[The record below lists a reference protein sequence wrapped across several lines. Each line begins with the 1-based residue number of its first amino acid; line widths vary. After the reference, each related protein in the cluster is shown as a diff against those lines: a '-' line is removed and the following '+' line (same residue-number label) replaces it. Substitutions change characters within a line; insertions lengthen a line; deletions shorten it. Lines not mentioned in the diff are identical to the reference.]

1 MAELLKVREITV
13 DTMQYKDFATK
24 EEELKVMRFYQNDL
38 NSAKLLINVTH
49 DKVVTDFS
57 TATKVQIAFLKPDG
71 KRVFQDVQNVNQ
83 MQGKYYV
90 VLSTQTLIAYGNV
103 VAQLRLT
110 FPNNK
115 VIETCKFVFA
125 VDESIMSDTAL
136 ESTNEFPVIQKA
148 IEAGKKLEGVDID
161 GIIAAGAKAD
171 AALPK
176 TGGTMTGNLLMNNPS
191 GNISQ
196 RFSAGAT
203 PIQVGWEALTD
214 GKFRMF
220 DWKNSRILLNYDPVA
235 DMLDISR
242 NTNVVK
248 KAEIYSDYLQ
258 PSGNTKVLSAA
269 TDLNTVQATGCYAGS
284 AFVNAPEG
292 LTSYMYIEV
301 LRYSDVKYVK
311 QVATLLTGGSVPRV
325 FVRRMNNNA
334 WESWVESIN
343 SSGGTMSGNL
353 NLDRKASETRDITY
367 RKDGVDQLFLGV
379 NNSDKFRLWDNVNT
393 VTAFEY
399 APLTKIFTM
408 FSDLALPKGATV
420 TGPLVISGTMS
431 QLRIDDKGPSIRID
445 QPTDTSTTSARGVT
459 LHENNVLMGGFGRI
473 RNGTFLDQMYMGWGA
488 NPWSESTS
496 LTVSDTKFT
505 YKNKPVAMRD
515 KDGISALVLSADG
528 ENPSTGAVPQAIR
541 RGNTV
546 TLGGSVRRKA
556 GATGDIITTLPADM
570 IPINTQRMF
579 VLSTDGTRVF
589 VTISSVNGAI
599 AMDTPGKEIY
609 LQCTYVVN

>member
-176 TGGTMTGNLLMNNPS
+176 AGGTMTGNLLMNNPA
-191 GNISQ
+191 GNISH
-196 RFSAGAT
+196 RYSAGAT
-203 PIQVGWEALTD
+203 PTQVGWEALTD

-220 DWKNSRILLNYDPVA
+220 DWKNSRIVLGYDPVT
-235 DMLDISR
+235 DMIDISR
-242 NTNVVK
+242 NTNVLK
-248 KAEIYSDYLQ
+248 KAGDTMV
-258 PSGNTKVLSAA
+258 GNLVFE
-269 TDLNTVQATGCYAGS
+269 NTSIKRGIHFQADGVA
-284 AFVNAPEG
+284 
-292 LTSYMYIEV
+292 
-301 LRYSDVKYVK
+301 KYVFSGDS
-311 QVATLLTGGSVPRV
+311 TRV
-325 FVRRMNNNA
+325 N
-334 WESWVESIN
+334 
-343 SSGGTMSGNL
+343 
-353 NLDRKASETRDITY
+353 
-367 RKDGVDQLFLGV
+367 
-379 NNSDKFRLWDNVNT
+379 LWDNVNAT
-393 VTAFEY
+393 DVWTYNPTTKQFDVSALNTNLVRKTGDNT
-399 APLTKIFTM
+399 LTG
-408 FSDLALPKGATV
+408 ALT
-420 TGPLVISGTMS
+420 LSGVMS
-431 QLRIDDKGPSIRID
+431 RLEIDDKAGSIRLN
-445 QPTDTSTTSARGVT
+445 QPTDTTTSARGIQYYEGGVT
-459 LHENNVLMGGFGRI
+459 KAGIGRI
-473 RNGTFLDQMYMGWGA
+473 RNGGDTDSMYIGWGT
-488 NPWSESTS
+488 NPWDVNTS
-496 LTVSDTKFT
+496 LTVSDTKFQ
-505 YKNKPVAMRD
+505 YKGKNVAMRD
-515 KDGISALVLSADG
+515 KDGRVTLTLSSDATIFDGQFGPLAD
-528 ENPSTGAVPQAIR
+528 R

-546 TLGGSVRRKA
+546 TIRMAVRRNA
-556 GATGDIITTLPADM
+556 GATGEVVTTLPVDLRPLMSLVKWGIAEDGSA
-570 IPINTQRMF
+570 IKYQIH
-579 VLSTDGTRVF
+579 TDGTIRF
-589 VTISSVNGAI
+589 YTS
-599 AMDTPGKEIY
+599 GKDFRLVE
-609 LQCTYVVN
+609 TYVVD